1 MSKSTA
7 ARYTFAPRDDIRFD
21 EAWRPLD
28 RAVACWVR
36 AHGGSVELATLAAW
50 ASLADGRGHSA
61 LPLHSHAHGE
71 RYPDDSVDDAARPE
85 RAQLGRADNDA
96 SDRDGVMPM
105 PVVDARTRAIIEADA
120 LVTTVV
126 EGQAAPDTPFVV
138 DADHFLLRRN
148 FLHEVAIA
156 AQIDRRRRAQ
166 AQAPAVDSRWVD
178 ELFAGDDDARVQAQ
192 REAVTSVAGRRF
204 FVLTGAPGTGK
215 TTTVLRMLTLLARVW
230 RERSG
235 GEPVIRV
242 SAPTGKAA
250 QRLAQSLRDGALRLR
265 EGSSPLSA
273 GWQTALECAR
283 NAPASTLH
291 RLLGTLVHEGRF
303 RHHRGNPLPAD
314 IVIVD
319 EASMIDL
326 ALLRC
331 LLDALR
337 EDALLVLV
345 GDADQLASVGTG
357 SVLRDVVAA
366 LAGTPELVRLQH
378 SFRADQALVPLNRAV
393 CEGDVGGFH
402 AACATAGARVT
413 LKAPSSPRQLQRE
426 LERWGRELHGHL
438 RAIGAF
444 AAIDDA
450 PAALA
455 VLEAVRERQLLC
467 ALRETERG
475 AEAVNEILEQ
485 VLRNELDEVL
495 DGRWYRG
502 RTVMITTNDYSSG
515 LYNGDVGVCLADR
528 EGTFKVWFESG
539 AASAE
544 APEASNSAA
553 RRAVSL
559 AIGSLPAHQGAF
571 AVTIHKSQGSE
582 YGHVGVLLPDDIDSP
597 ILSREL
603 LYTGVSRARQSLEIW
618 GRAEVIERA
627 LTRRV
632 QRAGLLERRLRA
644 RG

>member
-1 MSKSTA
+1 MPA
-7 ARYTFAPRDDIRFD
+7 
-21 EAWRPLD
+21 LD
-28 RAVACWVR
+28 
-36 AHGGSVELATLAAW
+36 
-50 ASLADGRGHSA
+50 
-61 LPLHSHAHGE
+61 P
-71 RYPDDSVDDAARPE
+71 
-85 RAQLGRADNDA
+85 
-96 SDRDGVMPM
+96 
-105 PVVDARTRAIIEADA
+105 RTRAIIEADA
-120 LVTTVV
+120 LVTVIGST
-126 EGQAAPDTPFVV
+126 QQRPDTPFVI

-156 AQIDRRRRAQ
+156 AEIAARRAE
-166 AQAPAVDSRWVD
+166 AQPRVVYPRWLD
-178 ELFAGDDDARVQAQ
+178 ELFAGDADARALAQ
-192 REAVTSVAGRRF
+192 REAVASVAGRRF

-230 RERSG
+230 LERGGS

-250 QRLAQSLRDGALRLR
+250 QRLAQSLRDGAQPLR
-265 EGSSPLSA
+265 EGPSPLSGA
-273 GWQTALECAR
+273 WQAALECAR

-291 RLLGTLVHEGRF
+291 RLLGTLGHEGRF
-303 RHHRGNPLPAD
+303 RHHRGNPLAAD

-337 EDALLVLV
+337 ADALLVLV

-366 LAGTPELVRLQH
+366 LAGAPELVRLEH
-378 SFRADQALVPLNRAV
+378 SFRADQALVPINRAV
-393 CEGDVGGFH
+393 REGDVGGFR
-402 AACATAGARVT
+402 AACAAAGARVA
-413 LKAPSSPRQLQRE
+413 LKAPSSPKQLLRE
-426 LERWGRELHGHL
+426 IERWGRDLHRHL
-438 RAIGAF
+438 HAIGAL
-444 AAIDDA
+444 AAIDDGT
-450 PAALA
+450 AAIA
-455 VLEAVRERQLLC
+455 VLDALRQRQLLC

-475 AEAVNEILEQ
+475 AEAVNEALEQ
-485 VLRNELDEVL
+485 AIRNELDEVL

-502 RTVMITTNDYSSG
+502 RIVMITTNDYSSG
-515 LYNGDVGVCLADR
+515 LYNGDVGVCLADS
-528 EGTFKVWFESG
+528 EGAFKVWFESG
-539 AASAE
+539 GAGVEAAGS
-544 APEASNSAA
+544 PA
-553 RRAVSL
+553 RRAVAL

-582 YGHVGVLLPDDIDSP
+582 YDHVAVLLPDDVDSP
-597 ILSREL
+597 ILSREM

-618 GRAEVIERA
+618 GRAEIVERA

-632 QRAGLLERRLRA
+632 QRAGLLEQRLRS